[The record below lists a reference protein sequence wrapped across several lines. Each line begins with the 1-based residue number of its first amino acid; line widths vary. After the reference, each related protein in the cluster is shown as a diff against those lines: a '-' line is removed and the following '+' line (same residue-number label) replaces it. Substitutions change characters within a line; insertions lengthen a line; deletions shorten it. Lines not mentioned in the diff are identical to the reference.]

1 MTDITDIITDNW
13 DSDIVTAPDII
24 KGDEL
29 NRRFYLRVV
38 ATRISTTLDEIEGI
52 TGRQFFSP
60 DSHDAYITFVDGETE
75 SDVKLMI
82 KAIKKICSTY
92 TPVSGQENILQWS
105 GGEWEPFNGVRFMFR
120 FILIIRKSGVAGY

>member
-13 DSDIVTAPDII
+13 DSDIVTIPDII
-24 KGDEL
+24 KDDVL
-29 NRRFYLRVV
+29 NRRFYLRIV

-92 TPVSGQENILQWS
+92 IPISGQENILQWS
-105 GGEWEPFNGVRFMFR
+105 GGEWEPFNGVRYMFR
-120 FILIIRKSGVAGY
+120 FVLIIRKSGVAGY